1 MSTTTITTPNNINTN
16 NVDTQTDTD
25 TEFVTQ
31 LTLSEQVMNNHK
43 AINELVKEQYK
54 LLKTL
59 EAEMKKNSKKVKG
72 EKKQMKQNPQKVNDE
87 MQKFI
92 TKNFKDDSNKESM
105 YTRHQMQ
112 RFVSTYI
119 KSQNIQ
125 NPENKKEWSGKDKTL
140 KKLFGL
146 TENWYAFIQVNGL
159 ISKVIVK

>member
-1 MSTTTITTPNNINTN
+1 MSSTTITTTTTNTN
-16 NVDTQTDTD
+16 SVE
-25 TEFVTQ
+25 TETPVTQ
-31 LTLSEQVMNNHK
+31 PSLFEQIMNNHK
-43 AINELVKEQYK
+43 VMTDLVKEQGK
-54 LLKTL
+54 LIKSL
-59 EAEMKKNSKKVKG
+59 ESEMKKSTKKVKG
-72 EKKQMKQNPQKVNDE
+72 EKKQMKQNPQKVNEE

-112 RFVSTYI
+112 RFISTYI